1 MGPDVVE
8 RSIVVPCSVTTAF
21 QVFTA
26 QLNRW
31 WPKSHSRSGDPT
43 TTILIEPRPDGRL
56 YERTSAGV
64 EHAWGSVIIWE
75 PPQHLAYHWYLG
87 SSNEQPSRVDVHFI
101 DLRNGQTRVD
111 IMHRGPELIGDRW
124 ARNSVI
130 YATSWEYVL
139 PIYAA
144 FCMGDGSSKPVLYAQ
159 EGTA

>member
-1 MGPDVVE
+1 MASDVVE

-31 WPKSHSRSGDPT
+31 WPKSHSRSGDPN

-75 PPQHLAYHWYLG
+75 PPHHLAYYWYLG
-87 SSNEQPSRVDVHFI
+87 SSNEQPSRVDVSFTEF
-101 DLRNGQTRVD
+101 DNGQTRVE

-124 ARNSVI
+124 ARNSM
-130 YATSWEYVL
+130 
-139 PIYAA
+139 IYAA
-144 FCMGDGSSKPVLYAQ
+144 SWADVLPRYATCCVGDGSSKSVPSAQ
-159 EGTA
+159 EGSG